1 MTEHPTMIPAQGV
14 MARSLFWSLVAI
26 GISLVSLALSLY
38 LHGRTGVEYSFLYRD
53 ANAIAGNPFYYG
65 LLENLT
71 AVLMISSG
79 SIILFTAMTERWTGP
94 EPFGF
99 SLGMGLLTT
108 VMGLDDLLMLHES
121 AWFIHWRLKEVH
133 VYLVY
138 AALLVFSVACYRRLF
153 LSTPFPLLAM
163 ALSALA
169 LAGMGDM
176 LELGFK
182 IEDYLE
188 IMGFSFWFSC
198 ILATSVTLKK
208 CQTWSGLAFIASGGM
223 SRARLQVG
231 SRTFLGCFPSC

>member
-1 MTEHPTMIPAQGV
+1 MMIPARSG
-14 MARSLFWSLVAI
+14 MARSLSWSLVVL
-26 GISLVSLALSLY
+26 GISLVFLAVSLY

-65 LLENLT
+65 ILENLT

-79 SIILFTAMTERWTGP
+79 SILLFTAMTEGWTSP
-94 EPFGF
+94 EPLGF

-121 AWFIHWRLKEVH
+121 AWFIHWRLKEAH

-138 AALLVFSVACYRRLF
+138 AALLVFSVGYYRRLF

-169 LAGMGDM
+169 LAGVEDM

-188 IMGFSFWFSC
+188 IVGFSFWFSY

-208 CQTWSGLAFIASGGM
+208 CQSVRSTNSPS
-223 SRARLQVG
+223 SLQAA
-231 SRTFLGCFPSC
+231 